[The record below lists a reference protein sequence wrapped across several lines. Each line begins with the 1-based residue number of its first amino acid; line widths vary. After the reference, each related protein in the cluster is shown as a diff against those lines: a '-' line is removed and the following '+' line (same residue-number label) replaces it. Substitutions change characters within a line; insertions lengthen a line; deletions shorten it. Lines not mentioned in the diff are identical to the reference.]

1 VLDPH
6 PQTLAG
12 ETLDLDPVAP
22 APDEEPPDPIAPTS
36 PPAPARA
43 QAPLPAPAATASTR
57 GAAAAATGSAAARPP
72 PPLYGAVGDRVAT
85 DLVTAFTRTFPQAA
99 SAEPSWSAAP
109 LGAAGRAEVT
119 FLLDERGEITGTSI
133 TGAPSPALRKGLER
147 TLLVLAPRMFT
158 AHAPVTRLRV
168 VARVASDEVHDGL
181 HGDVFALSGGSFSGS
196 VGTAFF
202 ALPPSSGSSGGAG
215 RRIDLEVRL
224 LP

>member
-1 VLDPH
+1 V
-6 PQTLAG
+6 G
-12 ETLDLDPVAP
+12 E
-22 APDEEPPDPIAPTS
+22 
-36 PPAPARA
+36 RF
-43 QAPLPAPAATASTR
+43 
-57 GAAAAATGSAAARPP
+57 
-72 PPLYGAVGDRVAT
+72 AT

-99 SAEPSWSAAP
+99 SAEPSWGAAP

-119 FLLDERGEITGTSI
+119 LVLNDGGEITGASV

-147 TLLVLAPRMFT
+147 TLLVLTPRTFT

-168 VARVASDEVHDGL
+168 VARITGDDVHDGL

-202 ALPPSSGSSGGAG
+202 ALPPSGPSGGPG